1 MIGGEED
8 ATWFMDYCNNK
19 SSHFLI
25 LMNIV
30 VLWILGILT
39 FDDIFCRSLCAL
51 SLIMS
56 LAVLM
61 E

>member
-1 MIGGEED
+1 
-8 ATWFMDYCNNK
+8 
-19 SSHFLI
+19 
-25 LMNIV
+25 
-30 VLWILGILT
+30 LGILT

-61 E
+61 EW